1 MVENKMF
8 CTLLKKEIREDERT
22 ITIWANRSDVVDRSG
37 HVIDDDAWEL
47 ERFLSNPV
55 VCAFHRYDRP
65 PVAKA
70 LWARVVPGK
79 GLMMKIKFAS
89 TDEGM
94 EFYQLYSENILN
106 AFSVGF
112 SGKEYVEAEDMDS
125 SELKK
130 YIRNGITPNT
140 IFKRVELFE
149 VSCVAVPD
157 NYASL
162 VAKSIGSKSKEL
174 QDYVESI
181 KKSPE
186 YIELISEDETKD
198 APQEKAKIVGHIDLD
213 FSAMPKSLDGAKEL
227 SLENKCADCE
237 DKEKQMQESQEK
249 SGDEDNI
256 EKIETTEEY
265 HHIPV
270 RDAGDFV
277 DDSFKTIDITDGIKA
292 VIGKLK
298 SDPEGSTHIQKYL
311 FDVDKFTME
320 EAKAWVEDHK
330 KAMDKP
336 KKPCKKED
344 GCDGECTGEDCE
356 EYDSCDEE
364 MKKSIEDGS
373 VEKKKLG
380 SLYVDIKLG
389 GEDIE
394 LLKSVN
400 NQLNE
405 LSEKGIIGLEEN
417 EEKSELDE
425 IIESSIKG
433 LEDELIESKEIDAR
447 QDLDSVQ
454 KTIDLFNSM
463 KINNLTNEMKE
474 QIKKQYGEEFDISS
488 VKVEPYGFEYKI
500 FCKFIGC
507 KVKEIFTNDFFIPTV
522 ERGNYLSAIKTLLK
536 NETLLDQ
543 RAFTQN
549 GCEVPLKYSTIKL
562 NSKRS
567 DEFLITG
574 TQFYKSTD
582 DEPFIL
588 QFYPVWGGMI
598 VDIYCSKDKN
608 KIAKTLF
615 VDSVKW
621 VEKNNFLRGEK
632 FSVSGEF
639 IERKEIGW
647 DDVIYSSEKDKE
659 TIKKNVEKLSE
670 SSPSRGM
677 MLVGPPGNGKTTLG
691 KAMMN
696 KMDST
701 FIWASS
707 KDFEWGAD
715 YTLGIGFE
723 MARKLAPS
731 VFFIEDIDGWLN
743 AYTVDLLKTEM
754 DGIRDN
760 KGVLTIL
767 TSNFPENMP
776 DALIDRPGRFHH
788 IINFSL
794 PNKEN
799 RIKLLKF
806 FAENADKESIEK
818 FADMTEGYSGS
829 HLRELVDFAK
839 MISEDEEI
847 SIDEALM
854 KSFEQMKEQRQLI
867 HDIKNEPRK
876 KEFVDVN
883 IKNKSDIDFEI
894 KETKTE
900 EKTVID
906 FEIKEAKKE
915 NVDFYLTKEEAQEI
929 IKNSIINV
937 SKEMQSI
944 EDLVD
949 ERIKRAKGII
959 F

>member
-1 MVENKMF
+1 MTVNKAF
-8 CTLLKKEIREDERT
+8 AYIKKDDSLDSERSIICYAST
-22 ITIWANRSDVVDRSG
+22 NSVDRHG
-37 HVIDDDAWEL
+37 DMILPTAWSEKGMKNY
-47 ERFLSNPV
+47 RKNPV
-55 VCAFHRYDRP
+55 ILLNHDYHNTL
-65 PVAKA
+65 PVGKS
-70 LWARVVPGK
+70 LWQKTDDK
-79 GLMMKIKFAS
+79 GLKFKIQFAD
-89 TDEGM
+89 TDLGREL
-94 EFYQLYSENILN
+94 YYLYSGGYMSS
-106 AFSVGF
+106 FSVGF
-112 SGKEYVEAEDMDS
+112 RPVKTYDNEDT
-125 SELKK
+125 KK
-130 YIRNGITPNT
+130 YKDEDGNIPHTVYEECELLELSAVNLPANADANMIRTVKGL
-140 IFKRVELFE
+140 VEQEKGGF
-149 VSCVAVPD
+149 V
-157 NYASL
+157 
-162 VAKSIGSKSKEL
+162 KSKEL
-174 QDYVESI
+174 IDFIGGI
-181 KKSPE
+181 KSSKE
-186 YIELISEDETKD
+186 YIELISEDEAKE

-213 FSAMPKSLDGAKEL
+213 FDNKYVNEDEMMIIPLKKKYEDC
-227 SLENKCADCE
+227 ENKCDSCKDCNNE
-237 DKEKQMQESQEK
+237 ELTGIVEEPVEEKSQDDTDIQEK
-249 SGDEDNI
+249 AE
-256 EKIETTEEY
+256 EK
-265 HHIPV
+265 
-270 RDAGDFV
+270 A
-277 DDSFKTIDITDGIKA
+277 
-292 VIGKLK
+292 
-298 SDPEGSTHIQKYL
+298 
-311 FDVDKFTME
+311 
-320 EAKAWVEDHK
+320 
-330 KAMDKP
+330 

-344 GCDGECTGEDCE
+344 GCDGECIGDECD

-364 MKKSIEDGS
+364 MKKQFVEVSINKEVIEEITEEKQIEEV
-373 VEKKKLG
+373 VETE
-380 SLYVDIKLG
+380 I
-389 GEDIE
+389 
-394 LLKSVN
+394 
-400 NQLNE
+400 
-405 LSEKGIIGLEEN
+405 
-417 EEKSELDE
+417 KSELDE
-425 IIESSIKG
+425 IIEDSIKE
-433 LEDELIESKEIDAR
+433 LEEENIEIKDTSYI
-447 QDLDSVQ
+447 Q
-454 KTIDLFNSM
+454 KTIDLFNSLNI
-463 KINNLTNEMKE
+463 KNITPEMKE

-500 FCKFIGC
+500 FCKFLGC

-522 ERGNYLSAIKTLLK
+522 ERGNYLSAIKTVLK
-536 NETLLDQ
+536 DATLLDQ

-582 DEPFIL
+582 GESFIL

-598 VDIYCSKDKN
+598 ADIYCSKDKN
-608 KIAKTLF
+608 KIAKSLF

-639 IERKEIGW
+639 LERKLFEW
-647 DDVIYSSEKDKE
+647 DDVIYSSDKDKE

-670 SSPSRGM
+670 TSPSRGM

-691 KAMMN
+691 KVMMN

-723 MARKLAPS
+723 MARKLAPA

-806 FAENADKESIEK
+806 FTENADKESIEK

-867 HDIKNEPRK
+867 HDIKNEPKK
-876 KEFVDVN
+876 KEFIDIETVEVKDSSIDFE
-883 IKNKSDIDFEI
+883 IKNTEEETVIKETIDFEI
-894 KETKTE
+894 KETKQS
-900 EKTVID
+900 
-906 FEIKEAKKE
+906 
-915 NVDFYLTKEEAQEI
+915 VDFNITKEEAQEI

-937 SKEMQSI
+937 AQEMQSI